1 VAKASLAEGDVIGPT
16 SYLRYNDRVSRW
28 TAGAPIPE
36 ALMPNLPTLRQL
48 GYLVELS
55 ARLNF
60 RVAAE
65 AQFVTQSTLS
75 AGIKE
80 LETVLGAQLV
90 ERDRRS
96 VRLTTVGE
104 DVVARARDLLTAAT
118 DLAEAARAATRPLS
132 GPLRL
137 GAIPT
142 VAPFLLPRV
151 LPALRRAYP
160 ELKLYLREDF
170 TKRLLERLRAGGL
183 DIALI
188 ALPFDTGDLYLRE
201 LFKDEFWFVAREAD
215 PAVRGKDVALRRIDT
230 GDMLLLEEGHCL
242 RDHAI
247 AACGRRRGTWES
259 RVEAT
264 SLTTLIQMVEGGLGV
279 TLLPGITLE
288 AGILKGT
295 RLVARP
301 FAAPA
306 PSRTLALVTRR
317 TSPRRADADLLAEF
331 LLEQRRPSARAG
343 RRRAVPSKRSQ

>member
-1 VAKASLAEGDVIGPT
+1 MT
-16 SYLRYNDRVSRW
+16 S
-28 TAGAPIPE
+28 
-36 ALMPNLPTLRQL
+36 LPTLRQL
-48 GYLVELS
+48 GYLVALS
-55 ARLNF
+55 ERLNF

-65 AQFVTQSTLS
+65 SQFVTQSTLS

-80 LETVLGAQLV
+80 LETQLGVQLV
-90 ERDRRS
+90 ERDKRS
-96 VRLTTVGE
+96 VRLTAIGE
-104 DVVARARDLLTAAT
+104 DVAARAKGLLAAAT

-142 VAPFLLPRV
+142 IAPYLLPRV

-160 ELKLYLREDF
+160 ALKLYLREDV
-170 TKRLLERLRAGGL
+170 TSVLLERLRAGSL
-183 DIALI
+183 DVALI
-188 ALPFDTGDLYLRE
+188 ALPFDTGDLYVRE
-201 LFKDEFWFVAREAD
+201 LFKDEFALVAREAD
-215 PAVRGKDVALRRIDT
+215 LSEKVVALRKIDP

-247 AACGRRRGTWES
+247 AACGPRRAPWES

-279 TLLPGITLE
+279 TLLPGITLD

-301 FAAPA
+301 LSRPAPA
-306 PSRTLALVTRR
+306 RTLALVARR
-317 TSPRRADADLLAEF
+317 TSPRRTDADLVADF
-331 LLEQRRPSARAG
+331 LIDQRRASR
-343 RRRAVPSKRSQ
+343 

>member
-1 VAKASLAEGDVIGPT
+1 MERLA
-16 SYLRYNDRVSRW
+16 
-28 TAGAPIPE
+28 
-36 ALMPNLPTLRQL
+36 LPTLRQL
-48 GYLVELS
+48 AYLVELS

-80 LETVLGAQLV
+80 LETVLGVQLV
-90 ERDRRS
+90 ERDNRN
-96 VRLTTVGE
+96 VRLTAIGE
-104 DVVARARDLLTAAT
+104 DVVARAKELLAAAT
-118 DLAEAARAATRPLS
+118 DLAEAARSATRPLS

-142 VAPFLLPRV
+142 IAPYLLPRV
-151 LPALRRAYP
+151 LPALRRAHGD
-160 ELKLYLREDF
+160 LKLYLREDV
-170 TKRLLERLRAGGL
+170 TKLLLERLRAGGL
-183 DIALI
+183 DVALI
-188 ALPFDTGDLYLRE
+188 ALPFDTGDLYVRE
-201 LFKDEFWFVAREAD
+201 LFRDEFSLVTREAD
-215 PAVRGKDVALRRIDT
+215 RAVGNKEVALRKLDT

-247 AACGRRRGTWES
+247 AACGPRRGAWES

-295 RLVARP
+295 RLVARRLSP
-301 FAAPA
+301 PV
-306 PSRTLALVTRR
+306 PSRTLALVARR
-317 TSPRRADADLLAEF
+317 TSPRRRDADLLADF
-331 LLEQRRPSARAG
+331 LIDQRRGSR
-343 RRRAVPSKRSQ
+343 